1 MMSGKVQIPLAMGL
15 ALALALGACTE
26 KDKRLAFDG
35 QYFRAKSAMVDKDNR
50 EHFVVTVQKPGQS
63 LSGARQAGAH
73 EGTFYCIRNF
83 GTSRIKWEVGPDM
96 PDADLVLE
104 KGVLTLTGEC
114 NP

>member
-1 MMSGKVQIPLAMGL
+1 MIPGMINKPLAMGL

-26 KDKRLAFDG
+26 QDKRLAFDG

-50 EHFVVTVQKPGQS
+50 EHFVVTVHKPGQS

-73 EGTFYCIRNF
+73 EGTYYCIRNF
-83 GTSRIKWEVGPDM
+83 GTSRIKWTAGPDV
-96 PDADLVLE
+96 PDAGLTLD
-104 KGVLTLTGEC
+104 KGVLTFTGEC